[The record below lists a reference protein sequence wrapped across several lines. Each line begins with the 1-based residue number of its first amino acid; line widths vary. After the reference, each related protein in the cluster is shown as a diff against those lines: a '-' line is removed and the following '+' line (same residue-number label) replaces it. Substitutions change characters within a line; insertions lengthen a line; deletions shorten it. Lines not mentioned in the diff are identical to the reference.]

1 MNLNWTAVAVSVV
14 LLIGTSVFL
23 MLVKRL
29 LLATLA
35 KIDMRAPRDITQ
47 ARALMVT
54 RMLTSSVWII
64 VAVVLL
70 EMWGVGVGGL
80 WALLV
85 SIAALVGVGFLA
97 TWSIASNVTASF
109 LVAVAKPFQ
118 LGDMVEV
125 LPEGLKGRVVDRTLM
140 FVVLRDESGALLH
153 VPSSVF
159 FQKVCRVTG
168 QDMELGADPKSSS
181 RNESID

>member
-1 MNLNWTAVAVSVV
+1 
-14 LLIGTSVFL
+14 
-23 MLVKRL
+23 
-29 LLATLA
+29 
-35 KIDMRAPRDITQ
+35 
-47 ARALMVT
+47 MVT

-118 LGDMVEV
+118 LGDMVEL

-140 FVVLRDESGALLH
+140 FVVLRDESGAFLH
-153 VPSSVF
+153 VPSAVF
-159 FQKVCRVTG
+159 FQKVYRVTG
-168 QDMELGADPKSSS
+168 HDMELGADPKSSS
-181 RNESID
+181 RNENID